1 MNAEDLRQVCR
12 DHSTM
17 MLYAWV
23 MECRTR
29 FLAAAALLEWQTPEI
44 VALAGVGKK
53 VRVDTW
59 PLVAMYSML
68 CERYIDAFYD
78 PQRQLMPTPGDAP
91 DEKWMAYFMHSL
103 KPTLVAD
110 GAVVRNMLRVVGGLP
125 CRSREEA
132 AQSLYQHCEEM
143 TLPGCEPIWAP
154 RAA

>member
-1 MNAEDLRQVCR
+1 VNAEDLRQACR
-12 DHSTM
+12 EQGSVWLHS
-17 MLYAWV
+17 LVA
-23 MECRTR
+23 ECRMR
-29 FLAAAALLEWQTPEI
+29 FLDAAALMEWQSSGIAT
-44 VALAGVGKK
+44 LTSLGV
-53 VRVDTW
+53 RTAVDTW

-91 DEKWMAYFMHSL
+91 DEKWMAYFFYRL
-103 KPTLVAD
+103 RPALVAD
-110 GAVVRNMLRVVGGLP
+110 GVVVRNMLRVVGGLP